1 MDPSVSSPCRRWG
14 VALLF
19 SALVASAV
27 LRPTAQQAPA
37 EPRLIEVT
45 AQRFE
50 FIPATID
57 VDEGEH
63 VRLLIRSADRM
74 HGFGIKSYGIDVL
87 VPRGGAP
94 VAVEFVAARPGIFEI
109 LCTEDCGRGHDDM
122 KGTLVVRAVAR

>member
-1 MDPSVSSPCRRWG
+1 VYLSVSALCRRWG
-14 VALLF
+14 LVLLF
-19 SALVASAV
+19 SALVASTAP
-27 LRPTAQQAPA
+27 RPTAHQVPV
-37 EPRLIEVT
+37 EPRVIAVT

-50 FIPATID
+50 FVPATVD
-57 VDEGEH
+57 VVEGEH
-63 VRLLIRSADRM
+63 VRLLIRSADRV